1 MLEIDLLSQG
11 TKRPNPTQIMAAQV
25 PALLH
30 PGPKEVLV
38 VGLGAGQ
45 TAGRFLVHPSVER
58 LDCVEIEPELS
69 SFVREHFEAE
79 WMDDARFR
87 LIVEDGRNYLAHTDA
102 TYDIISLEVG
112 QVFRPA
118 LASFYTVDFY
128 RRARRRLNQHG
139 VLAQFVPLE
148 MFTRDEFRSVVRTFL
163 EVFPQSVLWYNRSEL
178 LLIGGGVDD
187 LKLSASRFRR
197 AVTDGALQQDLDF
210 SYWGGSS
217 NRMSRPDIFLAGF
230 LAGPDGL
237 AGLAEEGR
245 IYRDDLPL
253 LEYATASGRAIHL
266 EATVEL
272 IGGFLEPVEA
282 ILSAP
287 MDGEE
292 TSRIRSIQRRN
303 LGNIVYNLGARYFN
317 GEGVPQDDAEAVR
330 LFRLAADQGDPTGQ
344 ANLGNMYKLGR
355 GVSQDNV
362 EAHRWY
368 DLAIARAADETR
380 TLSTNLGDGVAER
393 MNAERTRTLF
403 TTYRDDLAERMTT
416 EQIAEAQRRARQ
428 WAPTVGP

>member
-1 MLEIDLLSQG
+1 
-11 TKRPNPTQIMAAQV
+11 
-25 PALLH
+25 
-30 PGPKEVLV
+30 
-38 VGLGAGQ
+38 
-45 TAGRFLVHPSVER
+45 
-58 LDCVEIEPELS
+58 
-69 SFVREHFEAE
+69 
-79 WMDDARFR
+79 
-87 LIVEDGRNYLAHTDA
+87 
-102 TYDIISLEVG
+102 
-112 QVFRPA
+112 
-118 LASFYTVDFY
+118 
-128 RRARRRLNQHG
+128 
-139 VLAQFVPLE
+139 
-148 MFTRDEFRSVVRTFL
+148 
-163 EVFPQSVLWYNRSEL
+163 
-178 LLIGGGVDD
+178 
-187 LKLSASRFRR
+187 
-197 AVTDGALQQDLDF
+197 
-210 SYWGGSS
+210 
-217 NRMSRPDIFLAGF
+217 
-230 LAGPDGL
+230 
-237 AGLAEEGR
+237 
-245 IYRDDLPL
+245 L